1 MPSSSSSF
9 SFFSFFALALL
20 LGALQAIALPVSDPV
35 NTGDTKVMKC
45 IVEVISDTLSKPSP
59 LPISPECLETL
70 RGDERIISILRHQ
83 NLLRELQELAL
94 QGANERKQQQKKNSD
109 FEEELSEVLEG
120 QNGATSPEPSTE
132 SPAEVPDEA
141 ATAEMS
147 PRDSFEEAE
156 KNGVE
161 GKQLWP
167 QGAGPEEE
175 EEEDDEEG
183 ELESNEITEDPEVER
198 RQASDNHI
206 KDDLEP
212 AERPEQEPGE
222 GGKDHQLGATQKG
235 QELED
240 DEEEEREKGINPQ
253 NDLEESRELEEL
265 AQKKQAGDKEIS
277 EEVLKGAVT
286 SSTTLEENEKIQR
299 EDSAYMI
306 PLEILSPPAPTPSL
320 HEASDLGREEKSSEE
335 EDKSQEGKVE
345 RRQPEVGDMAADNLF
360 PSRGSRNQE
369 PGSEASREWRD
380 AKRWNKMDELAK
392 QLMAK
397 KRAEEEDSEEE
408 PDRSMKLS
416 FKTHKYDFGEA
427 GRPKKHHSKEEG
439 LEAGL
444 PLPEDKRDEEGS
456 ANRRTEDQ
464 ELESLAAIEAQL
476 EKVAHKLHQ
485 LRRG

>member
-1 MPSSSSSF
+1 MQ
-9 SFFSFFALALL
+9 SFFLRKSCPIFDCCTST
-20 LGALQAIALPVSDPV
+20 IALPVSDPV

-109 FEEELSEVLEG
+109 FEDELSEVLEG
-120 QNGATSPEPSTE
+120 QNGATGPGQEPSKE

-141 ATAEMS
+141 AIAETS

-161 GKQLWP
+161 RKQLWP

-175 EEEDDEEG
+175 EEEEEEEEG

-198 RQASDNHI
+198 REASDNHI

-212 AERPEQEPGE
+212 AERPSQESGE

-235 QELED
+235 QELE
-240 DEEEEREKGINPQ
+240 EEEEEGEKGINPQ
-253 NDLEESRELEEL
+253 NDLEESRELEEE
-265 AQKKQAGDKEIS
+265 AQKEQAGEKEIS
-277 EEVLKGAVT
+277 EEVVPEGAVK
-286 SSTTLEENEKIQR
+286 SSTTLEENEEIQR
-299 EDSAYMI
+299 EDSH
-306 PLEILSPPAPTPSL
+306 LET
-320 HEASDLGREEKSSEE
+320 SDLGREEKSSEE
-335 EDKSQEGKVE
+335 EDKSQEGKGE
-345 RRQPEVGDMAADNLF
+345 RRQTEAGDMAADDLF

-380 AKRWNKMDELAK
+380 AKRWNKMDKLTK
-392 QLMAK
+392 QVTAK

-427 GRPKKHHSKEEG
+427 GRPKKHHSKEESV
-439 LEAGL
+439 EAGL
-444 PLPEDKRDEEGS
+444 PLPLRGDPEDKRDEEGS